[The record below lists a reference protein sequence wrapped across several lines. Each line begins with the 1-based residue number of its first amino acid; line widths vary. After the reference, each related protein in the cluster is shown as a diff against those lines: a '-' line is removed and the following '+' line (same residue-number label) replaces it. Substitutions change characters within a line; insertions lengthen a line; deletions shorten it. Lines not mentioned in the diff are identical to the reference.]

1 MFFLLLFKYMCR
13 NLHQKMYS
21 LRNLDQYLPQK
32 NAMIIKKIPKAI
44 PMILTTIPNLLAPL
58 LEYLVFVAEEFDECS
73 SNPVIDTL
81 R

>member
-1 MFFLLLFKYMCR
+1 
-13 NLHQKMYS
+13 
-21 LRNLDQYLPQK
+21 
-32 NAMIIKKIPKAI
+32 MIIKKIPKAI

>member
-1 MFFLLLFKYMCR
+1 
-13 NLHQKMYS
+13 MYS